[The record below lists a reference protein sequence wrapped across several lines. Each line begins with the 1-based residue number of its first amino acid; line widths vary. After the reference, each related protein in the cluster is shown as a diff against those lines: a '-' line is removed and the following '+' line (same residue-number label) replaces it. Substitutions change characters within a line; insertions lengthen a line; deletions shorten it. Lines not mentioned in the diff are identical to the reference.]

1 MFRFSLFG
9 ITITVEPW
17 FWVTMA
23 FLGGALRINSTD
35 GLLQVV
41 LFVLAGFISILVH
54 EMGHAL
60 MIRKYQLPTQ
70 IVLTTFGGYAT
81 HPSGVLS
88 RKQSFLVTAAGPGIQ
103 IILGL
108 LVLAFVLNFRMPSPH
123 FSHFAWTLCGISLF
137 WAILNCL
144 PIFPLD
150 GGQML
155 AAILGPRRAKAVHT
169 TGVVCAGI
177 LGVLAFANSQVFIAV
192 FMGFFAYQ
200 NYQMLQQAR

>member
-1 MFRFSLFG
+1 MFRFNLFG
-9 ITITVEPW
+9 ITVTVEPW
-17 FWVTMA
+17 FWLTMA
-23 FLGGALRINSTD
+23 FLGGALRVDSKD
-35 GLLQVV
+35 GILNVI
-41 LFVLAGFISILVH
+41 LFVMAGFISILIH

-60 MIRKYQLPTQ
+60 MIRKYKLLTQ
-70 IVLTTFGGYAT
+70 IVLTTLDGYAT
-81 HPSGVLS
+81 HPAGVLS

-108 LVLAFVLNFRMPSPH
+108 LVLAFISNFQMPSQ
-123 FSHFAWTLCGISLF
+123 HFAHFTWTLCGISLF
-137 WAILNCL
+137 WAVLNCL

-155 AAILGPRRAKAVHT
+155 AALLGPHRVKSVHT

-177 LGVLAFANSQVFIAV
+177 LGVLAFVYGEVFVAL

-200 NYQMLQQAR
+200 NYKMLQQVR